1 MKRFI
6 LTLALIIAGLGLNAQ
21 NIGSYIEIEYTH
33 YVLRYTVTSL
43 SPAECAVATK
53 ELTSE
58 SIINVLPIPES
69 VEINGTDFSVTT
81 IANEAFSYCY
91 SVRKFEL
98 PNTIKTI
105 GDKAFYYC
113 NLATEIAI
121 PESVRYIG
129 ASAFYSCPIS
139 EAIIPE
145 GVTSLS
151 NGVFHRCT
159 ELRNVEIPNTV
170 TSIGRMTFGDCTG
183 LSSITLPASINT
195 IENNAFTNCKNLT
208 SVKCYAL
215 NPPTSE
221 TIFTNVPADMIIRV
235 PAASLDLYK
244 ATTPWNKYDLRAIET
259 ESIDEYSNSLGI
271 YPNPTKDNLFIVTEE
286 NIETVTIYTL
296 TGVMVGQQTMAN
308 SQQPLAINV
317 SDLNNGVY
325 FVKVKTENGEITR
338 SFVKE

>member
-1 MKRFI
+1 MKKLFTLFFVLVTTTVLWAHDFYINGIYYNI
-6 LTLALIIAGLGLNAQ
+6 LTDKTNEVEVTFRGENY
-21 NIGSYIEIEYTH
+21 NSYINEYSDYTTIPA
-33 YVLRYTVTSL
+33 TVTFSGTTYSVTGIGEDAFNNCYDL
-43 SPAECAVATK
+43 TWVTIGNNVTSIGNRAFLGCRN
-53 ELTSE
+53 LTS
-58 SIINVLPIPES
+58 
-69 VEINGTDFSVTT
+69 
-81 IANEAFSYCY
+81 
-91 SVRKFEL
+91 
-98 PNTIKTI
+98 
-105 GDKAFYYC
+105 
-113 NLATEIAI
+113 IAI

-129 ASAFYSCPIS
+129 ASAFYSCPIT

-159 ELRNVEIPNTV
+159 ELKNVEIPNTV

-195 IENNAFTNCKNLT
+195 IENNAFSNCKNLT

-325 FVKVKTENGEITR
+325 FVRVKTENGEITR